1 MNDLSSTR
9 FDDTTWTT
17 LYRIGG
23 IAALVMVIVFRRNFG
38 TELTTFNGFG
48 LFDVPTTAPVNAE
61 GWFALFQRRPFL
73 GLVLFEL
80 FDIVNYLLV
89 GFIFLALYGALHKTN
104 RSIMLIVMA
113 CGLAGVVVYL
123 ASNQAFAMLS
133 LSQRH
138 AAATTE
144 TQRDL
149 FLAAGEALLAIHNAG
164 TMYQGTGIYLSLF
177 LVLLAGLLSSFVM
190 MRGGVFNRATA
201 ITGLLANGLGLSYF
215 MILSLAPAICW
226 ISPTLS
232 APFRMAWYVLIALRL
247 FRLGRKSQPH
257 LQGDTNL

>member
-1 MNDLSSTR
+1 MSSTR
-9 FDDTTWTT
+9 TGEAAWAT

-23 IAALVMVIVFRRNFG
+23 IAALVVVIVFRRNVG
-38 TELTTFNGFG
+38 TELTAFGGFG
-48 LFDVPTTAPVNAE
+48 LFDVPKTAPVSAE
-61 GWFALFQRRPFL
+61 AWFALFQSRPFL

-89 GFIFLALYGALHKTN
+89 GLIFLALYGALHKTN
-104 RSIMLIVMA
+104 RSIMLITMA

-144 TQRDL
+144 AQRDL

-164 TMYQGTGIYLSLF
+164 TMHQGTGIHMGLF
-177 LVLLAGLLSSFVM
+177 LVLLAGLLSSVVM
-190 MRGGVFNRATA
+190 LRGRIFNRATA
-201 ITGLLANGLGLSYF
+201 ITGLLANGVGLSYF
-215 MILSLAPAICW
+215 ITLAFAPAICW
-226 ISPTLS
+226 IPPTLS
-232 APFRMAWYVLIALRL
+232 APFRIAWYVLIALRL
-247 FRLGRKSQPH
+247 FRLERESQH
-257 LQGDTNL
+257 NVQGDTTV